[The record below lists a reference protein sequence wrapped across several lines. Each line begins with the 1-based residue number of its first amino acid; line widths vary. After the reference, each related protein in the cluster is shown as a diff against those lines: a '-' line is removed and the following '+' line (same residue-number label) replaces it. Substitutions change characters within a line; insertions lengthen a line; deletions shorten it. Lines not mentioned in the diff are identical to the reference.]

1 MNAQD
6 ILKYGNSFL
15 MEKLDGLPEAD
26 WHIPEVCGVWSAK
39 DVVAHLAT
47 FEGLLVEIL
56 YDLLGQDQ
64 PRPLMESIGQRGPM
78 EFNDYEVDQRKKLAV
93 HEVLNEYHN
102 AHAEALV
109 LIERIPVAKRRELGA
124 LPWYGAEYDLEDYL
138 VYSFYGHKR
147 EHGAEIAAFRDRL
160 KRGN

>member
-26 WHIPEVCGVWSAK
+26 WQTPGVCGVWSVK
-39 DVVAHLAT
+39 DIIAHLASY
-47 FEGLLVEIL
+47 EGLLVEIL

-64 PRPLMESIGQRGPM
+64 PRPLMERMSKPGPPD
-78 EFNDYEVDQRKKLAV
+78 FNDYEVGQRKSLGV
-93 HEVLNEYHN
+93 NVVLNEYHN

-109 LIERIPVAKRRELGA
+109 LIERIPVTKRRELGA
-124 LPWYGAEYDLEDYL
+124 LPWYGHEYDLEDFL

-160 KRGN
+160 KRE